1 MAVNGYICGSIFL
14 EGFLGNTGLGAA
26 GGSPA
31 LYLTYIAQFY
41 NLIQKPEFQA
51 LNCQFSTVPFSVL
64 KMRKY
69 HRFCFEGHPRS
80 SCTFYQMTD

>member
-31 LYLTYIAQFY
+31 LFLTYITQFY
-41 NLIQKPEFQA
+41 NLI
-51 LNCQFSTVPFSVL
+51 
-64 KMRKY
+64 
-69 HRFCFEGHPRS
+69 
-80 SCTFYQMTD
+80 